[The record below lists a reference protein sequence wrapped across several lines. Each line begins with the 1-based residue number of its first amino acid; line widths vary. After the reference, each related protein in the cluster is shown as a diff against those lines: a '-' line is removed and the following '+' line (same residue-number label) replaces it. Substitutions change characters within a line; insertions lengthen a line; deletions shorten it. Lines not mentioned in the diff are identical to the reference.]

1 MADIFISYARDDRSK
16 AQLLA
21 QAFEQHNW
29 SVWWDTRLQAGEVW
43 DEAIERELNAAKCV
57 VVLWSKTSVARRWV
71 RAEANDGLQRGILFP
86 VLLEH
91 IQPPLASR
99 LVQAESL
106 VGWAGESSH
115 SGLDRLLAAIEHFLR
130 QQEQRGTATEQK
142 DEESNEP
149 PRPPPRQVGRRK
161 RWMVALLGTG
171 TLAAAVGVA
180 VYEGGKEGPSMPP
193 SPSTTQGTSGT
204 STTPNKPVV
213 EPDQPKAK
221 AIAQEIA
228 GNYHVTGKNPDG
240 TSYYGEANIKRED
253 GRYEI
258 MWMIGNNQRFYGAG
272 LASGGTLTVKW
283 DGGIVIYDIQKDGK
297 LEGHWADGK
306 ASETLIPK

>member
-21 QAFEQHNW
+21 QAFEQPNW

-106 VGWAGESSH
+106 VGWSGESSH

-180 VYEGGKEGPSMPP
+180 GLFLEVHSQPENALCDGANMLALKDLPHLLSQVQSIDNVVKGGFINGK
-193 SPSTTQGTSGT
+193 
-204 STTPNKPVV
+204 
-213 EPDQPKAK
+213 KA
-221 AIAQEIA
+221 
-228 GNYHVTGKNPDG
+228 
-240 TSYYGEANIKRED
+240 
-253 GRYEI
+253 
-258 MWMIGNNQRFYGAG
+258 
-272 LASGGTLTVKW
+272 
-283 DGGIVIYDIQKDGK
+283 
-297 LEGHWADGK
+297 
-306 ASETLIPK
+306 